1 MLALVLG
8 GVLCM
13 IVHHLYYHHLDS
25 KPPTLSLR
33 RSSLCTWLENQTV
46 VSDIGLAL
54 AYTAQTLFIAAVAI
68 SSSQLFWRSLR
79 SRAHTVARIDAL
91 MKAQVNPFTPS
102 SIRAARASFTV
113 FLLALLATA
122 MSAVSIFAP
131 GSIQVSN
138 NMDLSKE
145 CSVNTLRDLT
155 SLTTD
160 RSSDYSSPL
169 GTVLSLSS
177 FIPPLN
183 ACESGMQ
190 CRYDLEFV
198 GPGYDCQDVT
208 ASSDYA
214 AFAKPTFVPGTG
226 NVTNVYNASF
236 MPHTADLTIRLFVQ
250 TWDIVRS
257 QFQAVN
263 CTGVSR
269 SYSVTVMHN
278 TSSSAINVHDSRLI
292 SPILSQPG
300 VDPTPPPGNGNISFT
315 QDYMIGGMTIL
326 MGTINI
332 NALAVMTDSDVQSFM
347 TGALGNTNING
358 LGSLLPDGNMTWRE
372 NMTVALEEYAQNLTL
387 SLLSGQISPFNNTEE
402 PSLLEN
408 STTACIYTLTAY
420 EYSPYRLFL
429 TYGIAAFVTLLCVA
443 WGTIA
448 IQLNGVDESMDF
460 TRLLRAVLN
469 EKMYHWYEGEGFE
482 LDMNARI
489 KADDTS
495 EGALAP
501 VIDRDSD
508 LPDEMDALP
517 VEHSTFAIQ
526 SA

>member
-1 MLALVLG
+1 
-8 GVLCM
+8 
-13 IVHHLYYHHLDS
+13 
-25 KPPTLSLR
+25 
-33 RSSLCTWLENQTV
+33 
-46 VSDIGLAL
+46 
-54 AYTAQTLFIAAVAI
+54 
-68 SSSQLFWRSLR
+68 
-79 SRAHTVARIDAL
+79 
-91 MKAQVNPFTPS
+91 
-102 SIRAARASFTV
+102 
-113 FLLALLATA
+113 
-122 MSAVSIFAP
+122 
-131 GSIQVSN
+131 
-138 NMDLSKE
+138 
-145 CSVNTLRDLT
+145 
-155 SLTTD
+155 
-160 RSSDYSSPL
+160 
-169 GTVLSLSS
+169 
-177 FIPPLN
+177 
-183 ACESGMQ
+183 MQ

-214 AFAKPTFVPGTG
+214 AFANPTFVPGTG

-300 VDPTPPPGNGNISFT
+300 VDPTPPPGNGNISFA

-387 SLLSGQISPFNNTEE
+387 SLLSGQISPFQQHRGTF
-402 PSLLEN
+402 SSGKL
-408 STTACIYTLTAY
+408 TTACIYTLTAY

-429 TYGIAAFVTLLCVA
+429 TYGIAVFVTLLCVA

-448 IQLNGVDESMDF
+448 IQINGVDESMDF

-482 LDMNARI
+482 LDMNARM

-517 VEHSTFAIQ
+517 VEHSDSTFAIQ